1 MEVIVDA
8 TPLRG
13 VASGRAILMD
23 VWRNATRSIAPA
35 RTTMK
40 PKLCLCAEDR
50 LLIKPLPLLNFFV
63 AVVMFSIG
71 LRTSGREFL
80 NVVRDRALL
89 ARTLLANCIV
99 IPALGFLLVHTFPLN
114 HDATI
119 GILLLAAIPGTPIA
133 LQFTRMAKTRLA
145 FAAAMTFV
153 LSLVSIAMTPLA
165 IEAMQQIAP
174 RNERPVLILIATI
187 ALYIALPLW
196 VGLWVAQGL
205 PKVASRL
212 VVPMSLIATVAFLFL
227 MWETRLVRRQAF
239 NAIRGGGTVLAM
251 FLLLLVSML
260 IGWLIGGPDRETRR
274 ILATSTGMRSVIVV
288 LYMARYCFPS
298 SNVFMVPIVYLSLM
312 VPTNLLFHLVF
323 TGFQRLRPA
332 KVPDPNVPSLPRHLM

>member
-1 MEVIVDA
+1 
-8 TPLRG
+8 
-13 VASGRAILMD
+13 
-23 VWRNATRSIAPA
+23 
-35 RTTMK
+35 
-40 PKLCLCAEDR
+40 

-71 LRTSGREFL
+71 LRTRGGEFL

-114 HDATI
+114 PDASI

-153 LSLVSIAMTPLA
+153 LSLVSIAMIPLA
-165 IEAMQQIAP
+165 IEVMPQTAQ
-174 RNERPVLILIATI
+174 RNERPVLILIASI
-187 ALYIALPLW
+187 ALYIVLPLFAGVW
-196 VGLWVAQGL
+196 AARGL
-205 PKVASRL
+205 PNVAPRL
-212 VVPMSLIATVAFLFL
+212 VLPLNLLATIAFVFL
-227 MWETRLVRRQAF
+227 MWETRLLRRQAF

-251 FLLLLVSML
+251 FLLLLLSML
-260 IGWLIGGPDRETRR
+260 IGWLIGGRDRETRR

-288 LYMARYCFPS
+288 LYIARYCFPG

-312 VPTNLLFHLVF
+312 VPTNLIFHLVF
-323 TGFQRLRPA
+323 TGFQKLRPA
-332 KVPDPNVPSLPRHLM
+332 EGT